1 MATVSKEKKTDK
13 WLRFI
18 KIFIANWGRS
28 KVPQNAAQTTYY
40 ALLSLFPLLLV
51 IANIIPLFPI
61 DLQELL
67 LTLDGVLPD
76 NIYQIIAPILTN
88 YLNSSSGGVLSIGV
102 ITAIWSS
109 SILINSLRFVLNDVY
124 DVEDTNENAL
134 LGRIIAPLIM
144 VFLILIV
151 MLLGIVFIFGEQI
164 LNFIKGAFEVE
175 LAFIDTFMALKWPV
189 SILVLF
195 IVFVFLYQL
204 IPDHD
209 LRIRDG
215 LPGALFT
222 TIAFMLLSE
231 LFTLYTQFSGSGDVG
246 NAAIGTVLVLMLYM
260 YFVSIIVLVGGLLN
274 SAIYEFRHHHS
285 VREDKLEE
293 VEDESQRKL
302 SQIYSLDNQPI
313 LLHEIKKVYPKE
325 KLLEGLEDI

>member
-28 KVPQNAAQTTYY
+28 TIPQNAAQTTYY

-67 LTLDGVLPD
+67 LTLDGVLPED
-76 NIYQIIAPILTN
+76 IYQIIAPILVD
-88 YLNSSSGGVLSIGV
+88 YLNSTSGGVLSIGV

-109 SILINSLRFVLNDVY
+109 SVLINSLRFVLNDVY
-124 DVEDTNENAL
+124 DVEDTNESAL

-144 VFLILIV
+144 VLLILIAMV
-151 MLLGIVFIFGEQI
+151 LGIVFIFGEQI
-164 LNFIKGAFEVE
+164 LNFIKGLLEIE
-175 LAFIDTFMALKWPV
+175 LGFIDTFIALRWPV
-189 SILVLF
+189 SLLVLF
-195 IVFVFLYQL
+195 TVFVFLYQL

-209 LRIRDG
+209 LKIRDG

-222 TIAFMLLSE
+222 SVVFILLSE
-231 LFTLYTQFSGSGDVG
+231 LFTLYTQFSGSSDAG

-260 YFVSIIVLVGGLLN
+260 YFVSIIILVGGLLN
-274 SAIYEFRHHHS
+274 SVIYEFRHHQS
-285 VREDKLEE
+285 VREDKLQE
-293 VEDESQRKL
+293 VEGESDSKL
-302 SQIYSLDNQPI
+302 SQMSFLDGQPI
-313 LLHEIKKVYPKE
+313 LLHEVKKIYPTE
-325 KLLEGLEDI
+325 ELLEELEDT